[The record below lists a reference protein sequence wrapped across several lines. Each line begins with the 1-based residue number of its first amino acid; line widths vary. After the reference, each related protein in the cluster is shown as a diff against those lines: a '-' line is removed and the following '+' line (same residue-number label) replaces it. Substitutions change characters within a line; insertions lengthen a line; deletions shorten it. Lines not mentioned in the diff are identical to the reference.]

1 MKRGARRTSSDRR
14 HALRALFPKSDPKAR
29 LLSSQRREL
38 DLALELFS
46 RMQVGVGQGGA
57 RLGQAG
63 LGWAGLCGAVYE
75 G

>member
-1 MKRGARRTSSDRR
+1 MDIGPIGAS
-14 HALRALFPKSDPKAR
+14 ALIKIC
-29 LLSSQRREL
+29 SQRREL